1 MKRIAFAAL
10 LSLIAAGAGAQ
21 PMKCVDA
28 KGKVRYVDE
37 SMIGTEK
44 CQPVKEGTNVVA
56 PQAPPSRGEGVETR
70 AGRPRP
76 PQPELQPQ
84 VSPDSR
90 AQADARL
97 AEAEEKLAQARRS
110 LAEQEAI
117 RLGNE
122 RNYARVQERL
132 QPFQETVDRAA
143 QEVEQLK
150 RNSR

>member
-44 CQPVKEGTNVVA
+44 CEPVREGTSVVA
-56 PQAPPSRGEGVETR
+56 PQAAPSRGENGETR
-70 AGRPRP
+70 SRSRPRP
-76 PQPELQPQ
+76 LA
-84 VSPDSR
+84 SPDSG